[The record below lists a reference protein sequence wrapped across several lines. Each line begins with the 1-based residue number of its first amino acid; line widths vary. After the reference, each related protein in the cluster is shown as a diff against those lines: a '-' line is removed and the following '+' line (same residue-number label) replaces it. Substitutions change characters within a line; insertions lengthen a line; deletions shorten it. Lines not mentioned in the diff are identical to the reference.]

1 MATKSQKQYWLMKT
15 EAECYGI
22 DDLARDKVIAWEG
35 VRNYQARNFM
45 MQSMNVG
52 DSVFFYHSNG
62 TKQSPAGIY
71 GVARVASSA
80 HPDMSQFDP
89 SDKHFDPK
97 AKRDKPI
104 WYCVDVAFA
113 KKWKT
118 PLYLADIKLDP
129 NLSGIMVAQTGSR
142 LSVQPVSQK
151 HGEYL
156 LKAFK

>member
-1 MATKSQKQYWLMKT
+1 MKT

-45 MQSMNVG
+45 MHNMHVG
-52 DSVFFYHSNG
+52 DTVFFYHSNG
-62 TKQSPAGIY
+62 TEQNPAGIY

-80 HPDMSQFDP
+80 HPDLSQFDP
-89 SDKHFDPK
+89 TDEHFDPK
-97 AKRDKPI
+97 ATRTKPI
-104 WYCVDVAFA
+104 WYCVDVAFT

-118 PLYLADIKLDP
+118 PLSLADIKLDP
-129 NLSGIMVAQTGSR
+129 SLAGIPVAQTGSR
-142 LSVQPVSQK
+142 LSVQPVSPK

-156 LKAFK
+156 VKALF

>member
-52 DSVFFYHSNG
+52 DTVFFYHSNG
-62 TKQSPAGIY
+62 TKHSPAGIY

-80 HPDMSQFDP
+80 HSDLSQFDP
-89 SDKHFDPK
+89 SDEHFDPK
-97 AKRDKPI
+97 ASKYKPI
-104 WYCVDVAFA
+104 WYCVDVAYV

-118 PLYLADIKLDP
+118 PLTLADIKLDP
-129 NLSGIMVAQTGSR
+129 HLAGIPVAQTGSR
-142 LSVQPVSQK
+142 LSIQPVSPN